1 MMFPQCQEGNP
12 RRSHHL
18 RALTAESSS
27 DHPRSEIARDMT
39 KWKYN
44 IVQHSTTM
52 YNSIHIYIYIF
63 VGGSALASLPV
74 EARSYFLNKPNW
86 QKLFPKSYIY
96 IYIQHIW
103 SYVWITIIW
112 LQIKTPARFCSRQK
126 LQWMFNPNKYL
137 AFQKF
142 IAFDASPHI
151 YGYNKDNMDWYS

>member
-1 MMFPQCQEGNP
+1 MMFPQSVPGRKP
-12 RRSHHL
+12 LAKPSS
-18 RALTAESSS
+18 ESSDS
-27 DHPRSEIARDMT
+27 WELFGSSTVTDCPWYDEM
-39 KWKYN
+39 K
-44 IVQHSTTM
+44 VQHSTTM

-86 QKLFPKSYIY
+86 QKLYPKSY

-112 LQIKTPARFCSRQK
+112 LQIKTLARFCSHQK
-126 LQWMFNPNKYL
+126 WQWMFNPNKYL

-142 IAFDASPHI
+142 IAFDASQHI